1 MFLQPVPIAQQ
12 TSPHPLFV
20 VGPFADVIQLL
31 LAEDLCILQDG
42 QESFAV
48 RDVGHVHN
56 LREDVQHLKISQ
68 HILATGRPDHQQLAT
83 LQAQHGKG

>member
-83 LQAQHGKG
+83 LRAQHAKG